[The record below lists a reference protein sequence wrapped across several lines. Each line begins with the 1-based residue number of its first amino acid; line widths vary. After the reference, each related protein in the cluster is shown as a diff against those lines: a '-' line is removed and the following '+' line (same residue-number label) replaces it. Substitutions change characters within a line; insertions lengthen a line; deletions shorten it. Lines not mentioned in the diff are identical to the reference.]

1 MSSCLRWLFFGALC
15 SLEHPTFTLSLA
27 SGEQEPSL
35 TQVGS
40 LAGGFCQPLPAQVLP
55 RVARRG
61 AVGGGALQHEIL
73 AAGSADDAR
82 WQEDIDHSLEQQ
94 QDLRLLQPG
103 AV

>member
-1 MSSCLRWLFFGALC
+1 MLSIVLNALFYLPLVSS
-15 SLEHPTFTLSLA
+15 
-27 SGEQEPSL
+27 EQKPSL

-40 LAGGFCQPLPAQVLP
+40 LAGGLCQPFPSQVLP
-55 RVARRG
+55 RIPWGG
-61 AVGGGALQHEIL
+61 AVGWGALQHEIL

-82 WQEDIDHSLEQQ
+82 WQEDIDNGLEQQ

>member
-1 MSSCLRWLFFGALC
+1 M
-15 SLEHPTFTLSLA
+15 SLE
-27 SGEQEPSL
+27 GEQEASL

-40 LAGGFCQPLPAQVLP
+40 LAGGFRQPFPPQVLP
-55 RVARRG
+55 CVPWRG
-61 AVGGGALQHEIL
+61 AVGRGALQHEVL

-82 WQEDIDHSLEQQ
+82 WQEDIDNSLEQQ

>member
-1 MSSCLRWLFFGALC
+1 MIFFGAVY
-15 SLEHPTFTLSLA
+15 SLERSILSLSLL
-27 SGEQEPSL
+27 SGQQKPSL

-40 LAGGFCQPLPAQVLP
+40 LASGLCEPFPPQVLP
-55 RVARRG
+55 CVPWGG
-61 AVGGGALQHEIL
+61 AMGRGALQHEVL

-82 WQEDIDHSLEQQ
+82 WQEDIDNSLEQQ

>member
-1 MSSCLRWLFFGALC
+1 MVFFGAIYSPQC
-15 SLEHPTFTLSLA
+15 SVLSL
-27 SGEQEPSL
+27 SLPRGEQKPSL

-40 LAGGFCQPLPAQVLP
+40 LAGGLCEPFPPQVLP
-55 RVARRG
+55 RIPR
-61 AVGGGALQHEIL
+61 GGAMGRGTLQHKIL

-82 WQEDIDHSLEQQ
+82 WQEDIDNSLEQQ

>member
-1 MSSCLRWLFFGALC
+1 MTV
-15 SLEHPTFTLSLA
+15 SLPR
-27 SGEQEPSL
+27 GQQQPSL

-40 LAGGFCQPLPAQVLP
+40 LAGGFCQPFPPQVLP
-55 RVARRG
+55 RVPGGG
-61 AVGGGALQHEIL
+61 AVGRGALQHEVL

-82 WQEDIDHSLEQQ
+82 WQEDIDDSLEQQ